1 VDLEFR
7 PIEPEEAERY
17 FRSIERAFTG
27 VPTEEEVRLEL
38 SLLEPARTS
47 AVFDGSDIVGSTAAY
62 SMELTIP
69 GGVAPM
75 AGVTLVGVIPT
86 HRRRGILTELM
97 RRQLGELRDR
107 GELLAGL
114 WATEGAIYQR
124 FGYGSATLRGRF
136 AIDRSRTAFV
146 RPLRD
151 DRGRVRLVSRGEAF
165 PAMAEVYERV
175 RPDVPGMLARTP
187 VWWEAW
193 FSDLESRRE
202 GASSLFYVL
211 HETAGSV
218 DGYVSY
224 RGTHGWTDGVATG
237 EARVHELLAADPAA
251 YASLWRF
258 VFGIDLMTKVSA
270 WSRPADEPLLYMLAE
285 PRRLRFELQD
295 ALWLR
300 LVDVPGALAAR
311 RYANEGSVVF
321 GVRDDFCPWNE
332 GVIALAGGPGAAEAR
347 PSDSAEPELHVDA
360 ADLGAVYLGGT
371 TFDQLARA
379 GRVTAASED
388 ALRRADAMFSTPRAP
403 WCPHIF

>member
-1 VDLEFR
+1 MDLDFR
-7 PIEPEEAERY
+7 PIEPEDAERY
-17 FRSIERAFTG
+17 FRAVERAFTN

-38 SLLEPARTS
+38 SLLEPARTI

-69 GGVAPM
+69 GGVVPM
-75 AGVTLVGVIPT
+75 AGVTLVGVVPT

-97 RRQLGELRDR
+97 RRQLSELRDR

-124 FGYGSATLRGRF
+124 FGYGLATLRGRF
-136 AIDRSRTAFV
+136 AIDRARTDFV
-146 RPLRD
+146 RPLPD
-151 DRGRVRLVSRGEAF
+151 DPGRVRLVSRDEAL
-165 PAMAEVYERV
+165 PAMTRIYERI

-187 VWWEAW
+187 AWWEAV
-193 FSDLESRRE
+193 FSDMESRRE
-202 GASSLFYVL
+202 GASPLFYVL

-218 DGYVSY
+218 DGYAAY
-224 RGTHGWTDGVATG
+224 RGKDAWTDGVASG
-237 EARVHELLAADPAA
+237 EAVVHELMAPDPAV

-258 VFGIDLMTKVSA
+258 MFGIDLVAKVSA
-270 WSRPADEPLLYMLAE
+270 WCRPSDEPLLSMLAE

-300 LVDVPGALAAR
+300 LVDVPGALATR
-311 RYANEGSVVF
+311 RYAAADRLVLA
-321 GVRDDFCPWNE
+321 VRDDFCPWNE
-332 GVIALAGGPGAAEAR
+332 GAVELTAGPDGAEVRPGE
-347 PSDSAEPELHVDA
+347 SAEPDLHVDA

-379 GRVTAASED
+379 GRVTATSGG
-388 ALRRADAMFSTPRAP
+388 ALRRADALFATPRAP